1 MAGQSG
7 YLNSLVIA
15 NKYSCCKL
23 GNWVEYQHRFG
34 NCEVTEGKIALR
46 FEVAETTGLEG
57 TPKSTEVVLQSF
69 FCLESRGRFCCPEWS
84 RDFRWS
90 SLRPVPGGGGD
101 CLGDRRTPW
110 QRGRHPSDRHA
121 GARVYGDLWI

>member
-1 MAGQSG
+1 M
-7 YLNSLVIA
+7 NSLVIA

-23 GNWVEYQHRFG
+23 GNWAEYQHRFG

-90 SLRPVPGGGGD
+90 SLRPVPGAEGIASVTEEP
-101 CLGDRRTPW
+101 LGSEGSTRLTVTPEP
-110 QRGRHPSDRHA
+110 GYTVTCGFDTPENPD
-121 GARVYGDLWI
+121 